1 VVHRCELEV
10 RPGGPQRLLAG
21 VPFLQEPAVHSGVV
35 RFSRS
40 LGLPELSPDIL
51 GMAIRLEDAHG
62 PDRPQDLLLVTSGD
76 GAVIHHL
83 FAPGRGYFGLPY
95 SSVLAYRGEGSA
107 FLVGARLAPGS
118 PRPEGNGSEFADLD
132 AAASTGRLRYDIGV
146 APVNGRLTRVATLT
160 VGERLPDDLNALHFN
175 PWNTGGGLHPA
186 GPINA
191 IRDLAYRRSQRGWDG
206 DQSAR
211 RPDRPTWAAAGR

>member
-1 VVHRCELEV
+1 V
-10 RPGGPQRLLAG
+10 
-21 VPFLQEPAVHSGVV
+21 PAVHPGVV

-62 PDRPQDLLLVTSGD
+62 PERPQDLLLVTSGD

-83 FAPGRGYFGLPY
+83 FAPGV
-95 SSVLAYRGEGSA
+95 VLRPAVLERARLSGEGSA

-146 APVNGRLTRVATLT
+146 APVNGRLTQSPPSRSASGCPTT
-160 VGERLPDDLNALHFN
+160 STHSTSTRGTRAAACIRP
-175 PWNTGGGLHPA
+175 

-191 IRDLAYRRSQRGWDG
+191 IP
-206 DQSAR
+206 
-211 RPDRPTWAAAGR
+211 RPRLPAVAAWLGR